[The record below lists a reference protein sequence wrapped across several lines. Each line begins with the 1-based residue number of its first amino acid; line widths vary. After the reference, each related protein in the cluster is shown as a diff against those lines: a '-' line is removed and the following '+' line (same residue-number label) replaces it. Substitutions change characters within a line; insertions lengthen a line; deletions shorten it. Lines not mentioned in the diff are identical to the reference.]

1 MIETERPYQ
10 KPISALLR
18 ELAEDARGLVRDE
31 VRLAKAE
38 TTEKLT
44 DMARHLVPFVV
55 AGVLGLVALLML
67 ATAANA
73 ALTTL
78 LAKAMSLGIAVWLAP
93 LILALLFGVVAWTL
107 VQKGKTGMKNQSLK
121 PEKTMATLQED
132 KQWIKDKLS

>member
-1 MIETERPYQ
+1 MIEPERLRP
-10 KPISALLR
+10 PISTLLR

-44 DMARHLVPFVV
+44 ETAKSLVPFAV

-78 LAKAMSLGIAVWLAP
+78 LAKVMSVGIAVWLSP
-93 LILALLFGVVAWTL
+93 LTLALVLAIVAWSL
-107 VQKGKTGMKNQSLK
+107 VATGKAKLRHQSLK

-132 KQWIKDKLS
+132 KQWIKSKLS

>member
-1 MIETERPYQ
+1 MGMIAPERST
-10 KPISALLR
+10 PISSLLR

-38 TTEKLT
+38 TTEKLAET
-44 DMARHLVPFVV
+44 AKALVPFVV
-55 AGVLGLVALLML
+55 GGVLGLVALLML

-78 LAKAMSLGIAVWLAP
+78 LAKAMSIGIAVWLSP
-93 LILALLFGVVAWTL
+93 LILALVLGLVAWSL
-107 VQKGKTGMKNQSLK
+107 VAKGKTTLKHQSLK

-132 KQWIKDKLS
+132 KQWIQDKLS

>member
-1 MIETERPYQ
+1 MIEPGRQ
-10 KPISALLR
+10 RPISSLFR

-38 TTEKLT
+38 TTENLT
-44 DMARHLVPFVV
+44 EMAKGLIPLAV

-78 LAKAMSLGIAVWLAP
+78 LAKAMSIGIAVWLSP
-93 LILALLFGVVAWTL
+93 LILALVLGLVAWSL
-107 VQKGKTGMKNQSLK
+107 VAKGKTTLKHQSLK

-132 KQWIKDKLS
+132 KQWIKNKLS